1 MALNACSFSSRRC
14 RKVSLI
20 LLKNMPSK
28 AGSLS
33 PKRRLSDRNDVKV
46 EKDLISSPKSPKN
59 RGISTVKSTQTSVTE
74 VKSPGSTAFHEKL
87 NIKSPKKD
95 KSEKEAPASPTPSR
109 KVKDAQTP
117 SPGGKKAT
125 SSSSSYDPLHSPSA
139 RVQIK
144 PRVEKV
150 YKLIR
155 NATGQLGGNGTTGA
169 IYGELTMGSMQKVIN
184 LLVEKFDLNS
194 QSRFI
199 DVGSGLGKPNFHAA
213 QDPEC
218 RISIGAELEKIRW
231 QLAMYNLHKVGS
243 ELSRGKNA
251 DDEIIGDDVV
261 TRDVKLLSGTNF
273 IEADIDEAVSM
284 DPFTHIYMYDLGFPP
299 PLQQSI
305 ARKFNSSQYAE
316 CLVSYRPP
324 RRVIEEYGY
333 AVEFV
338 AQLPTSMHGSGEGH
352 MAYFYRRTNSAP
364 KLSSAETAD
373 KYSKVKLRARPGMNE
388 KDIQVLCD
396 KLFAECVSLAAGDV
410 EALRARADQVVDE
423 TLNAVRPRRERRPR
437 NVVDV

>member
-1 MALNACSFSSRRC
+1 
-14 RKVSLI
+14 
-20 LLKNMPSK
+20 MPSK

-33 PKRRLSDRNDVKV
+33 PKRRLSDRGDQQGQQ
-46 EKDLISSPKSPKN
+46 DLSSAPKSPKAKA
-59 RGISTVKSTQTSVTE
+59 GSLAKSTQSSMGE
-74 VKSPGSTAFHEKL
+74 VKSPGASALAEKL

-95 KSEKEAPASPTPSR
+95 KLSKDAPASPTVSR
-109 KVKDAQTP
+109 KVKEAQTP
-117 SPGGKKAT
+117 SPGKKKAGA
-125 SSSSSYDPLHSPSA
+125 SSSSVASQLHSPSS
-139 RVQIK
+139 RIQIK

-150 YKLIR
+150 YKMIR
-155 NATGQLGGNGTTGA
+155 SATGTLGGNGTTGA

-184 LLVEKFDLNS
+184 LMIDQFDLNS

-231 QLAMYNLHKVGS
+231 QLAMYNLHKIAS

-251 DDEIIGDDVV
+251 DDEIVGDDVV

-273 IEADIDEAVSM
+273 IEADIDEAETM

-338 AQLPTSMHGSGEGH
+338 TQLPTSMHGSGEGH
-352 MAYFYRRTNSAP
+352 TAYFYRRSNSAP
-364 KLSSAETAD
+364 KLSAAQTAD
-373 KYSKVKLRARPGMNE
+373 KYTKVKLAARPGMAE
-388 KDIQVLCD
+388 KDVNVLCD
-396 KLFAECVSLAAGDV
+396 KLFADCVKLAAGDV
-410 EALRARADQVVDE
+410 EALQAEADKVVDE
-423 TLNAVRPRRERRPR
+423 TLNATRPKRDRRPR